1 MKGKIVIITGTR
13 PEIIKMAPIIHCFRE
28 VENLDLYL
36 VHTGQ
41 HTDWNMSRVF
51 IEEFELP
58 EPYAYL
64 NINTETQIKQIA
76 NILIGLE
83 PILDEIAPDA
93 VMAVGDTNSVLSAA
107 IAANKIG
114 IPFIHVEA
122 GLRSFDM
129 TMPEEVNRII
139 ADHISSLNFPPT
151 KRAASNLLMEGYPHE
166 DIYVVG
172 NPVIDSLIRMKDK
185 AERSGILEDIEASK
199 KPIITVTVHR
209 RENLSRK
216 ERMMG
221 IVDGIVSLDLG
232 TVVWPVHPHTLS
244 ILEKYGLLDK
254 LKEKDNIIMTEPLGY
269 IDFIGLMMRS
279 SVIVTDSG
287 GIQEEST
294 FLGIPCVVVRN
305 NTERPEALETG
316 LSVLAG
322 TDPKRIKYEVIR
334 MSKIGV
340 RPIVENNPFGDGK
353 ASIRIVD
360 ITLSYLR
367 KGFSQRCET
376 FQEHGPIYAALI
388 ANEMLSGRRISEVE
402 STYGVKVISLFK
414 KDGLIDLVRDMRE
427 IRQGEMLLVSGERSK
442 ISRLLESG
450 SHKV

>member
-1 MKGKIVIITGTR
+1 MKGRIVVVTGTR
-13 PEIIKMAPIIHCFRE
+13 PEIIKMAPIIHRFRGIKG
-28 VENLDLYL
+28 LDLHI

-41 HTDWNMSRVF
+41 HNDWNMSKVF

-58 EPYAYL
+58 EPNTYL

-76 NILIGLE
+76 DIIIGLE
-83 PILDEIAPDA
+83 SIFDEVLPDA

-107 IAANKIG
+107 IAANKTG

-139 ADHISSLNFPPT
+139 ADRVSYLNFSPT
-151 KRAASNLLMEGYPHE
+151 SRAASNLLAEGYPHE
-166 DIYVVG
+166 DIHVVG

-185 AERSGILEDIEASK
+185 AEKSSILDYLGVYE

-221 IVDGIVSLDLG
+221 IIEGITSLNLG
-232 TVVWPVHPHTLS
+232 TVIWPVHPHTLS
-244 ILEKYGLLDK
+244 VLEKYELLDK
-254 LKEKDNIIMTEPLGY
+254 LREKDNIIMTEPLGY

-294 FLGIPCVVVRN
+294 FLGVPCVVVRN

-322 TDPKRIKYEVIR
+322 TDPKRIVYEVTR
-334 MSKIGV
+334 MSKMGIK
-340 RPIVENNPFGDGK
+340 PIIKDNPFGDGN

-376 FQEHGPIYAALI
+376 FQEHGPLYAALMV
-388 ANEMLSGRRISEVE
+388 NEMLSGRKISEVE
-402 STYGVKVISLFK
+402 STYRVRVMSLFGK
-414 KDGLIDLVRDMRE
+414 NGFMDLVKSQRE
-427 IRQGEMLLVSGERSK
+427 LIQGEVILVSGERSRILK
-442 ISRLLESG
+442 LLESG
-450 SHKV
+450 SHQI